1 MIDAFMASPFGHAL
15 AGVALAWGA
24 DLIPGTRAWRI
35 AAPSDTWSKR
45 AGNGL
50 TLACAM
56 LAAAP
61 DLDLFFG
68 RFHRTMTHSFFSVAL
83 VAAIAALIAQRA
95 RWPRSGQ
102 AATTRIV
109 LMCAGAW
116 ATHLL
121 LDWLSADQ
129 STPRG
134 IQLLWPFDGR
144 WFISGWDVFVGSE
157 RRQLLSAA
165 TMKRNLQAVA
175 QEFAILMPFVIALWL
190 VRVKALAGLASQ
202 LSRSDHPSK

>member
-1 MIDAFMASPFGHAL
+1 MASPIGHAL
-15 AGVALAWGA
+15 AGIAVAWGA

-35 AAPSDTWSKR
+35 APPSASWYER

-50 TLACAM
+50 TLACAV

-68 RFHRTMTHSFFSVAL
+68 RFHRTMTHSFFSVAIVAV
-83 VAAIAALIAQRA
+83 VAAVVAARAQLPRA
-95 RWPRSGQ
+95 AR

-109 LMCAGAW
+109 FMCAGAW

-134 IQLLWPFDGR
+134 IQLLWPFDGTMVHFR
-144 WFISGWDVFVGSE
+144 VGRLPRERTASAVQRGDHEKE
-157 RRQLLSAA
+157 RRGDRPGRRRPGADRHSCC
-165 TMKRNLQAVA
+165 
-175 QEFAILMPFVIALWL
+175 
-190 VRVKALAGLASQ
+190 G
-202 LSRSDHPSK
+202 